1 MHRIRVHRVQFY
13 RAVLKHTG
21 PEQGTNENQPK
32 LTECEEPPII
42 RFQVKWLEI
51 IFPLAYTWKEG
62 QKWAKANH
70 HDLALSRSTPEQERS
85 AQTVL
90 APLVFRTQLDIMST
104 SRNWQNE
111 ANWCEKIHPTP
122 SEEASK
128 YQLSKPIDKYGC
140 IINEASS
147 LPGATQMFQAF
158 SRKYF
163 CEVLHKIMTVSVLN
177 ETNGCCK
184 LWGSWEYTAAF

>member
-51 IFPLAYTWKEG
+51 IFPLAHTWKEG

-111 ANWCEKIHPTP
+111 ANWCEKKKSIPLLRKKLLNT
-122 SEEASK
+122 SCLNLLISMDA
-128 YQLSKPIDKYGC
+128 LLMKPAACPVLLRCFKHLVGNISVK
-140 IINEASS
+140 
-147 LPGATQMFQAF
+147 
-158 SRKYF
+158 F
-163 CEVLHKIMTVSVLN
+163 CTK
-177 ETNGCCK
+177 
-184 LWGSWEYTAAF
+184 